1 MNPGTG
7 FFEMTIINLNDQA
20 SSLSLTNYD
29 VIIIGS
35 GPAGISAALELSNSK
50 KRIAVLEAGG
60 EKYSEFSQDFYDGTS
75 EGDKYFPLRTSRLRM
90 FGGSSN
96 HWGGW
101 CRELDKIDFQKK
113 QNSDLFEWPINKKD
127 LDPFLVKARDI
138 LDLRF
143 ITEKKKLNKNLNQ
156 LTWDWSSTRFGKKY
170 RNFFQER
177 EHVDLYLNANM
188 QNFVFDK
195 KVIGLNV
202 KNSGGSNYFFV
213 SKIYALATGG
223 IENSRLLL
231 YSNILAKYQFIKNVD
246 SLGRY
251 WMEHPHINVG
261 GAFIDKQ
268 AFFKSSHNSHP
279 TNQSYA
285 FISPSS
291 NYMGNSKLNCC
302 LRFKLNEKR
311 KEPQSISE
319 NTKRWIKESMEDLAC
334 LDSDFT
340 LKIAGREFKC
350 YSSIKAVFE
359 QPPRYTNRIELDPS
373 NKDFFGVPKIKLYWK
388 QSIDLKETMIEVLKE
403 TGNFFKEK
411 DIGRL
416 YIDNWLLEKSDP
428 FPEHGELA
436 GYHHMGGTRMS
447 KDRNLGIVDKNL
459 SLFDHNNIF
468 VLGSSVF
475 PSGGQVNPTLTIVQL
490 SLRWA
495 KYIKD
500 SFLKKSL

>member
-7 FFEMTIINLNDQA
+7 FFEMTIINLNDQENN
-20 SSLSLTNYD
+20 LSLKNYD

-60 EKYSEFSQDFYDGTS
+60 EKYSEFSQNFYEGTA
-75 EGDKYFPLRTSRLRM
+75 EGDKYFPLSASRLRM

-101 CRELDKIDFQKK
+101 CRELDEIDFKKK
-113 QNSDLFEWPINKKD
+113 QESDLFEWPINKKD
-127 LDPFLVKARDI
+127 LDPFLGKAQDI
-138 LDLRF
+138 LDLKY
-143 ITEKKKLNKNLNQ
+143 ITKKKKLNKNLNQ
-156 LTWDWSSTRFGKKY
+156 LTWDWSSVRFGDKY
-170 RNFFQER
+170 RKFFLER
-177 EHVDLYLNANM
+177 KHIDLYLNANI
-188 QNFVFDK
+188 QNFIFDK
-195 KVIGLNV
+195 KVTGLNV
-202 KNSGGSNYFFV
+202 RNSNGSNYLFV

-231 YSNILAKYQFIKNVD
+231 YSNVLAKQQFIKNKD
-246 SLGRY
+246 SLGKY

-261 GAFIDKQ
+261 GAFIDRQ
-268 AFFKSSHNSHP
+268 AFFRSSHNSHP
-279 TNQSYA
+279 KNQSYA
-285 FISPSS
+285 FISPTSS
-291 NYMGNSKLNCC
+291 YIGNSKLSCC
-302 LRFKLNEKR
+302 LRFKLYEKG
-311 KEPQSISE
+311 KESQSISE
-319 NTKRWIKESMEDLAC
+319 GTKKWIKESMEDLAC

-359 QPPRYTNRIELDPS
+359 QPPRYANRIELDPS
-373 NKDFFGVPKIKLYWK
+373 SKDIFGVPKIKLYWK
-388 QSIDLKETMIEVLKE
+388 QSLDLKETIIEVLKE
-403 TGNFFKEK
+403 TGIFFKER

-416 YIDNWLLEKSDP
+416 YIDNWLLEKSEP

-475 PSGGQVNPTLTIVQL
+475 PSSGHANPTLTIVQL

-500 SFLKKSL
+500 SFWK